1 MREKDN
7 STLTE
12 ESVVAKVAELMET
25 LDKIKKYGV
34 LAKHLKMFTSIVV
47 SSIIIC
53 IVVYNLVSYSDF
65 LITFNVF
72 QRFFV
77 TFPIV
82 LIPAAGV
89 AVGILLVRSKVN
101 AVKTGEWKAEL
112 SQGFPSAL
120 KILSEIDLDETF
132 DVVSSGRLGYV
143 MYGLV
148 KGAAYGFIS
157 FFILGFVFNFITYIA
172 LQRLGALGYASFH
185 CALLITF
192 LYLRKDL
199 SRRFNEIR
207 AIDRLYWE
215 LQRFSHELRS
225 TKF

>member
-1 MREKDN
+1 MREENDDSK
-7 STLTE
+7 LTE

-34 LAKHLKMFTSIVV
+34 LARHLKMFTSIVV

-65 LITFNVF
+65 LITFDVF
-72 QRFFV
+72 QRFFA

-89 AVGILLVRSKVN
+89 AAGILLVRSKVN
-101 AVKTGEWKAEL
+101 SVKTGEWKAEL

-120 KILSEIDLDETF
+120 KILSEIDLDEAF

-157 FFILGFVFNFITYIA
+157 FFILGLVFNLVTYAVLHRI
-172 LQRLGALGYASFH
+172 GALGYASFH
-185 CALLITF
+185 CSLLITF
-192 LYLRKDL
+192 LYLRNDL

-207 AIDRLYWE
+207 AIDKLYWE
-215 LQRFSHELRS
+215 LRRFGRELS
-225 TKF
+225 AKL

>member
-1 MREKDN
+1 MKEKDN
-7 STLTE
+7 SKLTE

-34 LAKHLKMFTSIVV
+34 LARHLKMFTSIVV

-53 IVVYNLVSYSDF
+53 IVVYNLVAYSSF
-65 LITFNVF
+65 LITFNEF

-82 LIPAAGV
+82 LIPAVGV
-89 AVGILLVRSKVN
+89 AIGILLVRSKVN
-101 AVKTGEWKAEL
+101 AVKTGEWKDEL

-172 LQRLGALGYASFH
+172 LHRLGALGYASFH

-225 TKF
+225 TNF

>member
-1 MREKDN
+1 MTEKNDD
-7 STLTE
+7 SKLTE

-34 LAKHLKMFTSIVV
+34 LARHLKMFTSIVV

-65 LITFNVF
+65 LITFDVF

-101 AVKTGEWKAEL
+101 AVKTGEWKEEL
-112 SQGFPSAL
+112 SHGFPSAL
-120 KILSEIDLDETF
+120 KILSETNLDEAF

-157 FFILGFVFNFITYIA
+157 FFILGLVFNLATYAVLHRI
-172 LQRLGALGYASFH
+172 GALGYASFH
-185 CALLITF
+185 CSLLITF
-192 LYLRKDL
+192 LYLRNDL

-207 AIDRLYWE
+207 AIDKLYWE
-215 LQRFSHELRS
+215 LRRFGRELS
-225 TKF
+225 AKL